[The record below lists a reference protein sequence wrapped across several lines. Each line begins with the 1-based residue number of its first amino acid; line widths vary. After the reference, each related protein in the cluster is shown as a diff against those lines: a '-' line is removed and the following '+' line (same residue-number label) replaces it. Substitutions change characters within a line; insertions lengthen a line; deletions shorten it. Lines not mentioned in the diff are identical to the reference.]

1 MLMSVFLSLIE
12 TIGITAIMPF
22 ITLAADPEKIF
33 NNVYSDQTYKLLDFQ
48 NTNSF
53 IIAFGFCLI
62 IFYIFRAI
70 YSVVYATVTSYFTYT
85 RYRDFS
91 FRLFN
96 NYLSLPYK
104 DYVTKN
110 SSILTQSITNEA
122 SNLTAFIQ
130 SFLLLFAELFTV
142 IFLYIF
148 LLYANF
154 KMTIVLSVLLLIKV
168 FFLTKSISKFV
179 KKQGEKKT
187 KLQTIFFKTL
197 SETFGNFKLIKLRSD
212 NTALLKDFDNVLKE
226 LTKTYTRYT
235 TLQQLPKSM
244 LETLGFILLISI
256 ILYVVFKD
264 NNPAYIL
271 PVISMYALAL
281 YRMLPALNRIIG
293 YYSNMIFYS
302 NSLDLVHSELTYSL
316 PVEGS
321 EMIYFENKIELQNIT
336 FEYNSEKPIFKDLNL
351 TIYKNDKIAFIGES
365 GSGKSTLVDIIIGIY
380 KPQHGKVLID
390 GQELT
395 DECVKSWRTK
405 IGYIPQ
411 SIYLFDGSVAD
422 NVVFGSEYNEEKL
435 IDVLKKA
442 NIYSF
447 LQEKEGIETMVGEGG
462 VQLSGGQKQRIGIA
476 RALYI
481 EPEIL
486 VLDEATSALDNEV
499 ESKIM
504 DEIYDIAEDKTLV
517 IIAHRLSTIER
528 CEKQIKIING
538 QLAWMSC

>member
-1 MLMSVFLSLIE
+1 MPLI
-12 TIGITAIMPF
+12 AF
-22 ITLAADPEKIF
+22 AADPNKIF
-33 NNVYSDQTYKLLDFQ
+33 SSQYAVYFYNMLDCS
-48 NTNSF
+48 NTNNF
-53 IIAFGFCLI
+53 IIIFGFVLI
-62 IFYIFRAI
+62 VFYLFRAAYSII
-70 YSVVYATVTSYFTYT
+70 YTGCTSYFTYT
-85 RYRDFS
+85 RYRNFS

-96 NYLSLPYK
+96 GYLSLPYK
-104 DYVTKN
+104 EYITRN
-110 SSILTQSITNEA
+110 SSAFTQTIINET
-122 SNLTAFIQ
+122 SNLTALMQ

-142 IFLYIF
+142 LLLYVF
-148 LLYANF
+148 LLYTNF
-154 KMTIVLSVLLLIKV
+154 KMTLVLSFLLGIKV
-168 FFLTKSISKFV
+168 IFLTKSISGV
-179 KKQGEKKT
+179 LKKQGVYRT
-187 KLQTIFFKTL
+187 ALQSSFFKIL
-197 SETFGNFKLIKLRSD
+197 NETFGNFKLIKLRSD
-212 NTALLKDFDNVLKE
+212 NTQLFNQFDDLLKDMSKA
-226 LTKTYTRYT
+226 YTRHAT
-235 TLQQLPKSM
+235 IVQLPKSI
-244 LETLGFILLISI
+244 LETLGFIVLISI
-256 ILYVVFKD
+256 VLYVIFRD
-264 NNPAYIL
+264 NNPAYVL
-271 PVISMYALAL
+271 PIISMYALAL
-281 YRMLPALNRIIG
+281 YRILPALNRIMG
-293 YYSNMIFYS
+293 YYNNMIYYA
-302 NSLDLVHSELTYSL
+302 NSLELIHSELSYY
-316 PVEGS
+316 PPIEGN
-321 EMIYFENKIELQNIT
+321 EEVNFKNKIELQNIT
-336 FEYNSEKPIFKDLNL
+336 FEYNAEKPIFKDLNL

-380 KPQHGKVLID
+380 KPKHGKVLID

-395 DECVKSWRTK
+395 DECVKSWRAK

-462 VQLSGGQKQRIGIA
+462 IQLSGGQKQRIGIA

-504 DEIYDIAEDKTLV
+504 DEIYDVAEDKTLIV
-517 IIAHRLSTIER
+517 IAHRLSTIER